1 MPIPLFVNDT
11 QLTPSREAILGRI
24 SAVVAAGRFILG
36 PEVKA
41 FEAELADYV
50 GVAHAVGVAN
60 GTDAITIAA
69 RALGVEAGDEVVL
82 PAFTFY
88 ATAEAIAS
96 IGARAGFLRRGPRHP
111 QPHPGNG
118 CGGLDAAD
126 QGDRGRRPVRQPGAA
141 AGTA

>member
-11 QLTPSREAILGRI
+11 QLTPSREAILARI

-60 GTDAITIAA
+60 GTDAIDD
-69 RALGVEAGDEVVL
+69 R
-82 PAFTFY
+82 
-88 ATAEAIAS
+88 
-96 IGARAGFLRRGPRHP
+96 GARARRRG
-111 QPHPGNG
+111 
-118 CGGLDAAD
+118 
-126 QGDRGRRPVRQPGAA
+126 GRRGGAA
-141 AGTA
+141 GIHVLRDR